1 MVKGGFSWS
10 LRGTTRITF
19 PNLLLRA
26 QNLKVNLSLS
36 ELDTNASQAC
46 SCSTWQ
52 GMGDA
57 LSCRCWL
64 HPWGR
69 CRTATLCTHCFFSV
83 YTICGH
89 WTNCKIH
96 FSQHLYFIS
105 YKWADAHCWF
115 RTWYLFLLV
124 PIWVEV
130 HRFILEC
137 NVIKYLYL
145 FSGHIFELRNNLWLM
160 NWW

>member
-10 LRGTTRITF
+10 LRGTTRITS

-26 QNLKVNLSLS
+26 QNLKVILSLS
-36 ELDTNASQAC
+36 EFDTNASQAC

-52 GMGDA
+52 GMADA

-69 CRTATLCTHCFFSV
+69 CRTATLCTHCFFQCTQFVDTGQTVKYILVS
-83 YTICGH
+83 
-89 WTNCKIH
+89 
-96 FSQHLYFIS
+96 IS
-105 YKWADAHCWF
+105 I
-115 RTWYLFLLV
+115 LFLTSGQMLTVDFV
-124 PIWVEV
+124 PDIFVFWSLLV

-137 NVIKYLYL
+137 NKI
-145 FSGHIFELRNNLWLM
+145 SIFVFRTYFWTKK
-160 NWW
+160 